1 MILDMNRMGSC
12 CSYHQFNP
20 AISDRKVYEIE
31 SALDDMY
38 SVHSDELP
46 PLIPTRIP
54 HDIRLCM
61 CIHTECNCI
70 INYDRLVY
78 HILRTIQYRT
88 YSIKGSSGYKY
99 SSQRLTYL
107 LHIAQQQ

>member
-1 MILDMNRMGSC
+1 MNRMGTC
-12 CSYHQFNP
+12 CSYYQFNP

-46 PLIPTRIP
+46 PPIPIRIP
-54 HDIRLCM
+54 HDIRLCT
-61 CIHTECNCI
+61 CVLPECNYP
-70 INYDRLVY
+70 INYDRLAY

-99 SSQRLTYL
+99 SSQRLAFL
-107 LHIAQQQ
+107 LHLAQQ